1 VEISADAV
9 EEMAALEVEEMVEVE
24 AVEDSVVA
32 VIAEAA
38 AFEVVVVVSNRP
50 KSSGKLVTTIFIF
63 IFKMD

>member
-1 VEISADAV
+1 
-9 EEMAALEVEEMVEVE
+9 
-24 AVEDSVVA
+24 VVA